1 LSNSKKFSKIMAAIN
16 DSRESRHVA
25 EYGILIA
32 KVHHSELIIIQV
44 LPFNSQILS
53 LASSPRMESMRQEAK
68 RNFDKIRLK
77 ANKID
82 NTLELRTELIASPS
96 IVGGIVD
103 FAEKERVDLIVVGT
117 RARSGLK
124 KLILGSV
131 ASGIINYAHCP
142 VMIVK

>member
-1 LSNSKKFSKIMAAIN
+1 MAAIG
-16 DSRESRHVA
+16 DSKESKHVA

-32 KVHHSELIIIQV
+32 KVHQSELIIIHV
-44 LPFNSQILS
+44 LPFNSRILS

-68 RNFDKIRLK
+68 RNFEKIRLK

-82 NTLELRTELIASPS
+82 NTIELRTELIASPS

>member
-1 LSNSKKFSKIMAAIN
+1 MAAIN

-32 KVHHSELIIIQV
+32 KVHHAELIIIHV